1 MQGHAIFI
9 GDNARPG
16 VRRQQGVRSWLLT
29 PWKAVSGTT
38 TLVLR
43 HKTD

>member
-16 VRRQQGVRSWLLT
+16 VRRQQGVCKELAPFALEGSQWDNYVGI
-29 PWKAVSGTT
+29 KSQ
-38 TLVLR
+38 
-43 HKTD
+43 D